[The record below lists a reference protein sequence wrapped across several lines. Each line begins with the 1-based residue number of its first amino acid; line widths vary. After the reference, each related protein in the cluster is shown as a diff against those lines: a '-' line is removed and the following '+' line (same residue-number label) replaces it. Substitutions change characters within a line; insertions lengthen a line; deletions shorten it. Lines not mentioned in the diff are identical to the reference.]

1 MQDHLPRPPDGDF
14 FCPSNIYLYCIPL
27 SDFISLWQ
35 KYQENIA
42 QQKSR
47 PLERPAA
54 EYIHI
59 TSANWDQRF
68 SLSHLY
74 APYRN
79 ANVIIDPNI
88 VLKFYR
94 CNNTKK
100 NNTNT
105 SYSFFYEH
113 TYKHLV
119 KSAGDRK
126 QPQVSPSCYNKND

>member
-1 MQDHLPRPPDGDF
+1 
-14 FCPSNIYLYCIPL
+14 L

-35 KYQENIA
+35 KYQGNIA

-79 ANVIIDPNI
+79 ANVIIEPNI

-94 CNNTKK
+94 YNNTKK
-100 NNTNT
+100 IIQTLLIHFFMNIPINIWLNQQGIENNHKSVRAAIIKTTNELAKLPYQ
-105 SYSFFYEH
+105 SE
-113 TYKHLV
+113 
-119 KSAGDRK
+119 
-126 QPQVSPSCYNKND
+126 

>member
-1 MQDHLPRPPDGDF
+1 M
-14 FCPSNIYLYCIPL
+14 

-35 KYQENIA
+35 KYQGNIA

-59 TSANWDQRF
+59 TLANWDQRF

-79 ANVIIDPNI
+79 ANVIIEPNI

-94 CNNTKK
+94 YNNTKK

-119 KSAGDRK
+119 KSAG
-126 QPQVSPSCYNKND
+126 